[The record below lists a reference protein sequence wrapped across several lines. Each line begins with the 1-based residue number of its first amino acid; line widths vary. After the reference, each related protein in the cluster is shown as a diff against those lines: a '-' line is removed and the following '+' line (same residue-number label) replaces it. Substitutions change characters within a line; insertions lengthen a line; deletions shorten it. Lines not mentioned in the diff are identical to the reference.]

1 MNKHA
6 ARPKALREQ
15 HLSIIAARY
24 LRGEHLTDISKDI
37 GISYPTIINDIKLLS
52 NRWQKASIA
61 DIAKAK
67 AAEIAKIQEVEKA
80 AWEAWQASKT
90 KTVVSNGEPIDL
102 DDAGNAKFL
111 DIVLSCIDKRL
122 KILGIHDKIDI
133 TTNGNDIAQ
142 TVIVLPSNTST
153 HEEISDEE
161 IAEYTDI
168 E

>member
-1 MNKHA
+1 MG
-6 ARPKALREQ
+6 LRTKEQ
-15 HLSIIAARY
+15 RQHHLSIIASRY
-24 LRGEHLTDISKDI
+24 LRGEHLTDIQKDL
-37 GISYPTIINDIKLLS
+37 GVSYRTVLRDVRYLVNKWQESAIK
-52 NRWQKASIA
+52 

-90 KTVVSNGEPIDL
+90 KTVLSDGAPIDL

-122 KILGIHDKIDI
+122 KILGVHDKIDI